1 MPPVE
6 EGFSFGVDLVERGD
20 EVDSGRKFVLDRE
33 CARGLVVVDG
43 DNGLLWFACGDF
55 GAVRRRG

>member
-1 MPPVE
+1 M
-6 EGFSFGVDLVERGD
+6 VERGD
-20 EVDSGRKFVLDRE
+20 EVDSVRKFALDRE
-33 CARGLVVVDG
+33 CAKGFVVVDG